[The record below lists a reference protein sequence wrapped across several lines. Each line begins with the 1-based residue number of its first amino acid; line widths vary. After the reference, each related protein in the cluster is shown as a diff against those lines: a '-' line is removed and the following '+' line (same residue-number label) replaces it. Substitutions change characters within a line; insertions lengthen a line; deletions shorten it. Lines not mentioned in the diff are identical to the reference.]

1 MKKLV
6 LAALVGVAFT
16 GCVQNEEFAPKS
28 QKEISFEVAN
38 KVHSTRVG
46 AFETTET
53 FAANAWVT
61 DGGTTTQLITDEEVS
76 YGTAGLDHDGDGT
89 TPSLTS
95 YWKTANTYYWPL
107 EGTVD
112 FICYYPATGAK
123 PSIAYD
129 YEGADE
135 LTYTNYTVTDVDVMY
150 ADKAVRYSANTTY
163 AGFTGVPTLFHHAL
177 AKLNFMVQNGHHDD
191 GVYLWKVTVKSITA
205 KNIHTKGSVTL
216 THSGN
221 VSPSTYGTWTLPDPA
236 VWTPSTTPVTATYTW
251 DPASDVVLADATVT
265 AFDAKTV
272 YVMPQTLNTVGDHQ
286 TVTVV
291 YTVDQI
297 RKSDSAVISSKDYN
311 STHDLY
317 STTLQHWQMNK
328 DITYTLSFNPKGEMI
343 LFAPAVQEWG
353 TATGGVT
360 VM

>member
-16 GCVQNEEFAPKS
+16 GCVQNEEFAPKP

-38 KVHSTRVG
+38 KVHSTRVE

-61 DGGTTTQLITDEEVS
+61 DGGTTKQLIKDEVVS
-76 YGTAGLDHDGDGT
+76 YGTASLDHDSNDST
-89 TPSLTS
+89 APLTS
-95 YWKTANTYYWPL
+95 YWKTANPYYWPL

-112 FICYYPATGAK
+112 FICYYPTTVK
-123 PSIAYD
+123 PSITPD
-129 YEGADE
+129 YAGADV
-135 LTYTNYTVTDVDVMY
+135 LTYTDYTVDDVDVMY

-163 AGFTGVPTLFHHAL
+163 EGFTGVPTLFHHAL
-177 AKLNFMVQNGHHDD
+177 AKLNFKVQNGNYDD
-191 GVYLWKVTVKSITA
+191 GVYYWKVTVRSITA
-205 KNIHTKGSVTL
+205 NNIHKKGSVTL
-216 THSGN
+216 THNGN
-221 VSPSTYGTWTLPDPA
+221 VSPSTYGEWNLPA
-236 VWTPSTTPVTATYTW
+236 NNVWTPSATPVTATYTW
-251 DPASDVVLADATVT
+251 DPADVVLDDEDVT
-265 AFDAKTV
+265 PFDAKTV
-272 YVMPQTLNTVGDHQ
+272 YVMPQTLTTVGVHQ

-297 RKSDSAVISSKDYN
+297 RKSDSEVISSKDYN
-311 STHDLY
+311 PTLDLY
-317 STTLQHWQMNK
+317 STTLEHWQMNK

-343 LFAPAVQEWG
+343 LFAPAVKEWEP
-353 TATGGVT
+353 ATGGIT

>member
-16 GCVQNEEFAPKS
+16 GCVQNEEFAPKP

-38 KVHSTRVG
+38 KVHSTRVE
-46 AFETTET
+46 AFETTKT

-61 DGGTTTQLITDEEVS
+61 DGGTTKQLFANEEVS
-76 YGTAGLDHDGDGT
+76 YGTANLDHDGDDST
-89 TPSLTS
+89 APLTS
-95 YWKTANTYYWPL
+95 YWKTADPYYWPL

-112 FICYYPATGAK
+112 FICYYPTTVTPNITYSYA
-123 PSIAYD
+123 
-129 YEGADE
+129 GADE
-135 LTYTNYTVTDVDVMY
+135 LTYTNYTVASDDVMY

-177 AKLNFMVQNGHHDD
+177 AKLNFKVQNGNYDD
-191 GVYLWKVTVKSITA
+191 GVYYWVVTVKSITA
-205 KNIHTKGSVTL
+205 NNIHKQGSVTL
-216 THSGN
+216 THDGN
-221 VSPSTYGTWTLPDPA
+221 TADASYGDWDLPTNA
-236 VWTPSTTPVTATYTW
+236 VWTPSTPAVTAAYTW
-251 DPASDVVLADATVT
+251 DPASDVVLNHETVT

-272 YVMPQTLNTVGDHQ
+272 YVMPQTLTAGAGAQ
-286 TVTVV
+286 SVTVV

-297 RKSDSAVISSKDYN
+297 RQSDSEVISSKVYN
-311 STHDLY
+311 PTLNLY
-317 STTLQHWQMNK
+317 STLLEHWQMNK

-343 LFAPAVQEWG
+343 LFAPAVQEWEP
-353 TATGGVT
+353 ATGGIT